1 MEGLLRVL
9 LANAFVAGLLAAVA
23 WVAARRLRRQA
34 VVHGLWLLALVK
46 LVTPPL
52 VPLPLVPSLEWP
64 TLVPP
69 SRSLTV
75 VVIEPR
81 SSVKPA
87 PETPMPRFPERP
99 VPEHVPA
106 ASLRSPGLETQTAA
120 VWTELPTPVGQAS
133 ALPDRASL
141 AAAGLLVGALVVAG
155 LASRRIRRFC
165 RLLRDARPAPGELE
179 SRTAVLARRVGLR
192 RAPPLRLLSASVP
205 PMLWPGRRGPLL
217 LLPTELLPRL
227 SEEERDALLVH
238 ELAHVRRRDHWVR
251 FLELA
256 VTVVFWWYPVAWW
269 VRHAL
274 RRAEER
280 CCDEWV
286 LRLMP
291 GSAHAYAQGLLKSLA
306 FVAGEPDPLPAG
318 ASGAG
323 PVHDLE
329 ARLKEILM
337 TRPTTRLAAPVRLT
351 LAAAALSLLA
361 VFPTRAQSPSPEA
374 EPARAGAEETAPV
387 APAAPVSPVAPAPA
401 PRPVVAPAPAPRP
414 VAAPA
419 PAARPAVALAP
430 EPPEGPPATAPRDPI
445 QEQELEHEH
454 RKLEAQ
460 RAELHRREL
469 DLARQSL
476 ELEAQREQQELRAEA
491 ARLRAR
497 GEPAQ
502 AARLEERAGALARR
516 LDVQRRQLE
525 LEHARLAEQMAREQG
540 MRAKVQQIEAL
551 EREGREAEAERLR
564 IELERAEEQ
573 GMQETLEREKQQVAL
588 EREALEAE
596 HRARLAERDAAREAF
611 ERDRVAMETDLERAR
626 EQQERELADRQ
637 RELEAR
643 AMEQAQRAKEI
654 EARSQAA
661 AGRTAEAERARAE
674 AAELR
679 GQAEEKRLR
688 LHREQLRRAIADLER
703 ELEVQLEA
711 LGRLKTDG
719 VPDAAGLE
727 PEIRR
732 LEAALAA
739 LRGGKKR

>member
-1 MEGLLRVL
+1 
-9 LANAFVAGLLAAVA
+9 
-23 WVAARRLRRQA
+23 
-34 VVHGLWLLALVK
+34 
-46 LVTPPL
+46 
-52 VPLPLVPSLEWP
+52 
-64 TLVPP
+64 
-69 SRSLTV
+69 
-75 VVIEPR
+75 
-81 SSVKPA
+81 
-87 PETPMPRFPERP
+87 
-99 VPEHVPA
+99 
-106 ASLRSPGLETQTAA
+106 
-120 VWTELPTPVGQAS
+120 
-133 ALPDRASL
+133 
-141 AAAGLLVGALVVAG
+141 
-155 LASRRIRRFC
+155 
-165 RLLRDARPAPGELE
+165 
-179 SRTAVLARRVGLR
+179 
-192 RAPPLRLLSASVP
+192 
-205 PMLWPGRRGPLL
+205 MLWPGRRGPLL

-318 ASGAG
+318 ASGAS

-387 APAAPVSPVAPAPA
+387 APAAPVSPVAPAP
-401 PRPVVAPAPAPRP
+401 
-414 VAAPA
+414 
-419 PAARPAVALAP
+419 AP

-516 LDVQRRQLE
+516 LDV
-525 LEHARLAEQMAREQG
+525 
-540 MRAKVQQIEAL
+540 
-551 EREGREAEAERLR
+551 
-564 IELERAEEQ
+564 
-573 GMQETLEREKQQVAL
+573 
-588 EREALEAE
+588 
-596 HRARLAERDAAREAF
+596 
-611 ERDRVAMETDLERAR
+611 
-626 EQQERELADRQ
+626 
-637 RELEAR
+637 
-643 AMEQAQRAKEI
+643 
-654 EARSQAA
+654 
-661 AGRTAEAERARAE
+661 
-674 AAELR
+674 
-679 GQAEEKRLR
+679 
-688 LHREQLRRAIADLER
+688 
-703 ELEVQLEA
+703 
-711 LGRLKTDG
+711 
-719 VPDAAGLE
+719 
-727 PEIRR
+727 
-732 LEAALAA
+732 
-739 LRGGKKR
+739 